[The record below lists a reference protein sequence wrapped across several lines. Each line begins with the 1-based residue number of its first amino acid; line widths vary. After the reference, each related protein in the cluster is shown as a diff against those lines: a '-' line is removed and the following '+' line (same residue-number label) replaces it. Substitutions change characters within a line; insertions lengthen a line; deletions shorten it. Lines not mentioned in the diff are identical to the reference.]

1 MCRKKYYDALAVG
14 VSILIGI
21 ALSLLIT
28 FDLLTSAFTAP
39 IVGAAL
45 GGLSLIMLVI
55 AAASLLQ
62 QNNNYNDCMCRSA
75 RRVLLA
81 ATALLVFS
89 IFAIAITLTNVVL
102 QTIFNFLIFSLI
114 SYSLFSLYCW
124 FKCLL
129 SVGCDC

>member
-21 ALSLLIT
+21 ALSLLVT

-39 IVGAAL
+39 VVGAAL
-45 GGLSLIMLVI
+45 GGLSLLMLTI

-62 QNNNYNDCMCRSA
+62 QNNTYNDCMCRSA

-81 ATALLVFS
+81 AIALLVFS
-89 IFAIAITLTNVVL
+89 IFSIAFTVFNVVA
-102 QTIFNFLIFSLI
+102 QTIFNFLVFSLI
-114 SYSLFSLYCW
+114 SYALFSLYCW